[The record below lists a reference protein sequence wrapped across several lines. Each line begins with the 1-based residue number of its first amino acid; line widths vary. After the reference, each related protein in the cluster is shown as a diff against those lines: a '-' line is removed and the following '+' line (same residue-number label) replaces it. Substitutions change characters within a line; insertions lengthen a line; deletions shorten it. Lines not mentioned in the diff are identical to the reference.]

1 VYPNALDGAGG
12 DGYNLALM
20 PSNRTGDCVMAIL
33 GQPDVALSLTCT
45 APDTWRTMIFE
56 FATKKVVHAEE
67 KPARLA
73 DIQREILG
81 RVAQLYG
88 FAPPEVN
95 WCHSSKT
102 YGDGASG

>member
-1 VYPNALDGAGG
+1 MA
-12 DGYNLALM
+12 
-20 PSNRTGDCVMAIL
+20 SNRNGDCVIAIL
-33 GQPDVALSLTCT
+33 NRPDVAVSLTCT

-73 DIQREILG
+73 DVQREVIG

-88 FAPPEVN
+88 FTPPEVN
-95 WCHSSKT
+95 WRYSSKT
-102 YGDGASG
+102 FGDGAAG